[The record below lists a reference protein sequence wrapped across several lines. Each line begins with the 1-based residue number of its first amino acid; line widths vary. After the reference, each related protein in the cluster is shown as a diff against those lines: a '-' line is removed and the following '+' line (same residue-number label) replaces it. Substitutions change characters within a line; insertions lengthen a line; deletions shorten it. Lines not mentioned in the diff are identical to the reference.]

1 VQSYA
6 IKIVERQNDPSPGW
20 IFLHIISIISS
31 AKILEGRLMLRFLK
45 KFERII
51 VTTLIVM
58 MGVTILLATI
68 ELAWLIIKDVITPP
82 VILLEIHELL
92 DIFGLFLLVLLGIEL
107 ISTLKTYLT
116 ENEVHVEVVFAVAL
130 IAIGRK
136 VIILD
141 VKELSSLSLIGI
153 AAIIISLSVGY
164 FLVKRALHGKD
175 SQGPGK

>member
-1 VQSYA
+1 
-6 IKIVERQNDPSPGW
+6 
-20 IFLHIISIISS
+20 
-31 AKILEGRLMLRFLK
+31 MLTFIR
-45 KFERII
+45 KFERMI
-51 VTTLIVM
+51 VTALVVM
-58 MGVTILLATI
+58 MGLTILLATI
-68 ELAWLIIKDVITPP
+68 DLAWLIIKDIITPP
-82 VILLEIHELL
+82 VILLDINELL

-153 AAIIISLSVGY
+153 ASIILCLSIGY
-164 FLVKRALHGKD
+164 FLVKRTLHGKGLQD
-175 SQGPGK
+175 PEK

>member
-1 VQSYA
+1 MLTF
-6 IKIVERQNDPSPGW
+6 IKR
-20 IFLHIISIISS
+20 
-31 AKILEGRLMLRFLK
+31 
-45 KFERII
+45 FERWI
-51 VTTLIVM
+51 VTALTGM
-58 MGVTILLATI
+58 MALTILLATI

-107 ISTLKTYLT
+107 ISTLKAYLT

-153 AAIIISLSVGY
+153 ASIILSLSIGY
-164 FLVKRALHGKD
+164 FLVKRTLHGKALKD
-175 SQGPGK
+175 PEE

>member
-1 VQSYA
+1 
-6 IKIVERQNDPSPGW
+6 
-20 IFLHIISIISS
+20 
-31 AKILEGRLMLRFLK
+31 MLTFLK
-45 KFERII
+45 KFERMI
-51 VTTLIVM
+51 VTALIVM
-58 MGVTILLATI
+58 MGATILLATI

-82 VILLEIHELL
+82 IILLEINELL

-153 AAIIISLSVGY
+153 ASIILSLSIGY
-164 FLVKRALHGKD
+164 FLVKRTLHGKTLKD
-175 SQGPGK
+175 PENQG

>member
-1 VQSYA
+1 
-6 IKIVERQNDPSPGW
+6 
-20 IFLHIISIISS
+20 
-31 AKILEGRLMLRFLK
+31 MLKFLK

-51 VTTLIVM
+51 VTALIVM
-58 MGVTILLATI
+58 MGLTILLATV

-82 VILLEIHELL
+82 VILLEINELL

-107 ISTLKTYLT
+107 VSTLKTYLT

-141 VKELSSLSLIGI
+141 VKEISSLSLIGI
-153 AAIIISLSVGY
+153 ASIIISLSVGY
-164 FLVKRALHGKD
+164 FLVKRSFHGKD
-175 SQGPGK
+175 SQNSEK

>member
-1 VQSYA
+1 
-6 IKIVERQNDPSPGW
+6 
-20 IFLHIISIISS
+20 
-31 AKILEGRLMLRFLK
+31 MLSLIK

-58 MGVTILLATI
+58 MAVTIFLATV
-68 ELAWLIIKDVITPP
+68 ELGWLIIKDIITPP
-82 VILLEIHELL
+82 IILLEIQELL

-107 ISTLKTYLT
+107 ISTLKTYLI
-116 ENEVHVEVVFAVAL
+116 ENAIHVEVVFAVAL

-141 VKELSSLSLIGI
+141 VKEISSLSLLGI

-164 FLVKRALHGKD
+164 FLVNRTIHRGGHPSHD
-175 SQGPGK
+175 SGEPS

>member
-1 VQSYA
+1 MF
-6 IKIVERQNDPSPGW
+6 E
-20 IFLHIISIISS
+20 SIMMNMASHQR
-31 AKILEGRLMLRFLK
+31 AVMQEVNQEILEGRPMLKFLK
-45 KFERII
+45 KFERLI
-51 VTTLIVM
+51 VTALIVM
-58 MGVTILLATI
+58 MGLTILLATI

-107 ISTLKTYLT
+107 ISTFKTYLT

-141 VKELSSLSLIGI
+141 VKELSSLSLMGI

-164 FLVKRALHGKD
+164 YLVKRAFHGKD
-175 SQGPGK
+175 SQHPEK

>member
-1 VQSYA
+1 
-6 IKIVERQNDPSPGW
+6 
-20 IFLHIISIISS
+20 
-31 AKILEGRLMLRFLK
+31 MLTFTK
-45 KFERII
+45 KFERMI
-51 VTTLIVM
+51 VTALVVM
-58 MGVTILLATI
+58 MGLTILLATI
-68 ELAWLIIKDVITPP
+68 DLAWLIIKDVITPP
-82 VILLEIHELL
+82 VILLDINELL

-153 AAIIISLSVGY
+153 ASIILSLSIGY
-164 FLVKRALHGKD
+164 FLVKRVVHSKGLQDPEK
-175 SQGPGK
+175 

>member
-1 VQSYA
+1 
-6 IKIVERQNDPSPGW
+6 
-20 IFLHIISIISS
+20 
-31 AKILEGRLMLRFLK
+31 
-45 KFERII
+45 
-51 VTTLIVM
+51 M

-175 SQGPGK
+175 SQDPGK

>member
-1 VQSYA
+1 
-6 IKIVERQNDPSPGW
+6 
-20 IFLHIISIISS
+20 
-31 AKILEGRLMLRFLK
+31 MLLLLK

-51 VTTLIVM
+51 VTALIAM
-58 MGVTILLATI
+58 MALTILLATI
-68 ELAWLIIKDVITPP
+68 ELSWLIIKDVITPP
-82 VILLEIHELL
+82 IILLEINELL

-116 ENEVHVEVVFAVAL
+116 EKEIHVEVVFTVAL

-141 VKELSSLSLIGI
+141 VKEISSLSLLGI

-164 FLVKRALHGKD
+164 FLVKRIFHRE
-175 SQGPGK
+175 GPKSHDPGEPS

>member
-1 VQSYA
+1 
-6 IKIVERQNDPSPGW
+6 
-20 IFLHIISIISS
+20 
-31 AKILEGRLMLRFLK
+31 MLTFIK
-45 KFERII
+45 KFERMI
-51 VTTLIVM
+51 VTALVVM
-58 MGVTILLATI
+58 MGLTILLATI
-68 ELAWLIIKDVITPP
+68 DLAWLIIKDVITPP
-82 VILLEIHELL
+82 VILLDINELL

-153 AAIIISLSVGY
+153 ASIILSLSIGY
-164 FLVKRALHGKD
+164 FLVKRTLHGKTLKD
-175 SQGPGK
+175 PEN

>member
-1 VQSYA
+1 
-6 IKIVERQNDPSPGW
+6 
-20 IFLHIISIISS
+20 
-31 AKILEGRLMLRFLK
+31 MLKFLK
-45 KFERII
+45 KFERMI

-82 VILLEIHELL
+82 IILLEIDELL

-107 ISTLKTYLT
+107 ISTLKTYLI
-116 ENEVHVEVVFAVAL
+116 ENAIHLEVVFAVAL

-141 VKELSSLSLIGI
+141 VKEISSLSLLGI
-153 AAIIISLSVGY
+153 AAIIIALSVGY
-164 FLVKRALHGKD
+164 FLVKRTFHERET
-175 SQGPGK
+175 QGGTDPSK

>member
-1 VQSYA
+1 MLTF
-6 IKIVERQNDPSPGW
+6 IER
-20 IFLHIISIISS
+20 
-31 AKILEGRLMLRFLK
+31 
-45 KFERII
+45 FERWI
-51 VTTLIVM
+51 VTALTVM
-58 MGVTILLATI
+58 MGLTILLATI

-82 VILLEIHELL
+82 VILLEINELL

-107 ISTLKTYLT
+107 ISTLKAYLT

-153 AAIIISLSVGY
+153 ASIILSLSIGY
-164 FLVKRALHGKD
+164 FLVKRTLHGKALKD
-175 SQGPGK
+175 PEE